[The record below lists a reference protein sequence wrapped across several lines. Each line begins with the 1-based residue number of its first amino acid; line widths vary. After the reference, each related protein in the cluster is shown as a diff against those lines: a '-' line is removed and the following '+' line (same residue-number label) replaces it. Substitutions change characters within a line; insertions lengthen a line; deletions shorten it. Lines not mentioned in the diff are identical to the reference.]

1 VVFPSTKFVSTIA
14 RLRVATKSVHKSHG
28 SDHSQSDT
36 GTSCL
41 DGDVSATLA
50 ASMVIDSAGC
60 ASAPSSSNVGA
71 AQSVRSMM
79 RWK

>member
-1 VVFPSTKFVSTIA
+1 VVFHSTQFISTSA
-14 RLRVATKSVHKSHG
+14 RLRVATRSVHKSHG
-28 SDHSQSDT
+28 TDHSQSDT

-41 DGDVSATLA
+41 NGDVSATLV
-50 ASMVIDSAGC
+50 ASMVIDWAGC

-79 RWK
+79 RCK